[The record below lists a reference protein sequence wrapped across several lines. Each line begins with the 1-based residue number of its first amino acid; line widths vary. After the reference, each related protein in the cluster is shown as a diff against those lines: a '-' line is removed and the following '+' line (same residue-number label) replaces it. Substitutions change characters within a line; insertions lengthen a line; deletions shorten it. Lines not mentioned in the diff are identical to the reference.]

1 MLRTPSFDRAT
12 TSTSRRWKVKTWG
25 LGDAVRLSVAESEP
39 VVSSLIKHVFFRTF
53 RREYPEVVPLSFYPF
68 RILSRKDEDD
78 MVAGLLSDDLK
89 GKLSRK
95 KQFEVHFREIELDG
109 SVAFGAVI
117 NLRYRWIFSETC
129 LDLRQDGF
137 DLVGKQVLLIEELP
151 GLAGIIAPD
160 ESLVGPITSI
170 EGSRA
175 TIETN
180 EGEET
185 YSLADLHLHRSF
197 SNIEDYLNFKLGERK
212 TSRILE
218 QVDQKDRTRLDAGY
232 YFREVERIARWLT
245 KLEYRNK
252 DNFAFSIAAKPQGI
266 TNSFRIH
273 APSFLFDYNPGASDG
288 NASRGLTE
296 HGPYDSS
303 TFDVKHPKVLAVLHK
318 NHRGGF
324 TDFLGKL
331 KSGIPHS
338 SSFKSG
344 LVGKYRLYDVTFE
357 TVELENYGVREYAE
371 KIVGYIREQ
380 DTLPNLAVVET
391 KEEFKQLPSESNPYY
406 RVKTYLL
413 SLGIPVQ
420 FIKNKNVRKPDRF
433 LQWICE
439 SVALQVYAKL
449 GGRPWVL
456 PASSSIDHE
465 IVVGIGSSMLRK
477 NLFVGAPQQ
486 RIVGITTFF
495 TGDGRYIFGNRCK
508 EIPFERYFDELLS
521 SLRSSIRDI
530 SADYNWRDGDTVRIV
545 FHVFKPIKNVEA
557 EVVDALLREFTQ
569 YDIRYCFVT
578 ISDRHPFLL
587 FDKDQ
592 DGIGSKAKG
601 RYVPQRGTNWVLGP
615 HACLLQLKGPDD
627 IRSER
632 HGFGSPV
639 LVRVHEGS
647 TFLDL
652 NTVVQQISNFT
663 HLSWRGFNAA
673 QQPATILYSELI
685 AKNLSHMRKI
695 ESWKPE
701 LTNSLLRDKKWF
713 L

>member
-1 MLRTPSFDRAT
+1 MEGEDL
-12 TSTSRRWKVKTWG
+12 G
-25 LGDAVRLSVAESEP
+25 LEDEVRLSIAENEP

-68 RILSRKDEDD
+68 RILSRKHEDD
-78 MVAGLLSDDLK
+78 MVADLLPDGLT
-89 GKLSRK
+89 GVLSRK
-95 KQFEVHFREIELDG
+95 KQFEVHFRNIEVDG
-109 SVAFGAVI
+109 TVAFGAVI

-129 LDLRQDGF
+129 LDLLQEGF
-137 DLVGKQVLLIEELP
+137 DLNGKQVLLIWEHP
-151 GLAGIIAPD
+151 GLEGIVAPD
-160 ESLVGPITSI
+160 ESLVGPITSV
-170 EGSRA
+170 EGSHA

-180 EGEET
+180 DGEET
-185 YSLADLHLHRSF
+185 YSLADLHLHRSI
-197 SNIEDYLNFKLGERK
+197 SNIEDYLNFKLGERN

-218 QVDQKDRTRLDAGY
+218 QVDQKDRTRLDARY
-232 YFREVERIARWLT
+232 YFREIERIARWLT
-245 KLEYRNK
+245 RLEYRNK
-252 DNFAFSIAAKPQGI
+252 DNFSFSIAAQPQRI
-266 TNSFRIH
+266 TNSFRLH
-273 APSFLFDYNPGASDG
+273 APSFFFDYNPGASD
-288 NASRGLTE
+288 NNPSRGLTE

-303 TFDVKHPKVLAVLHK
+303 TFDVKQPKILAVLHK

-324 TDFLGKL
+324 ADFLGKL
-331 KSGIPHS
+331 KNGIPHS

-344 LVGKYRLYDVTFE
+344 LVGKYRLHDVTFE
-357 TVELENYGVREYAE
+357 TVELENYRVQEYAD

-380 DTLPNLAVVET
+380 DTLPDLAIVET
-391 KEEFKQLPSESNPYY
+391 KEEFKQLPSELNPYY
-406 RVKTYLL
+406 RVKAYLL

-420 FIKNKNVRKPDRF
+420 FIKNNNVRKPDRF
-433 LQWICE
+433 LQWVCE

-449 GGRPWVL
+449 GGRPWIL
-456 PASSSIDHE
+456 PASQSIDHE

-477 NLFVGAPQQ
+477 NLFVGALQQ

-521 SLRSSIRDI
+521 SLRSSIQNI
-530 SADYNWRDGDTVRIV
+530 SADYNWRDGATVRIV

-557 EVVDALLREFTQ
+557 EVVETLLREFTQ
-569 YDIRYCFVT
+569 FDIRYCFVT
-578 ISDRHPFLL
+578 ISERHPLLL

-592 DGIGSKAKG
+592 DGTGSTAKG
-601 RYVPQRGTNWVLGP
+601 KYVPQRGTNWVLGP

-627 IRSER
+627 IKSER

-663 HLSWRGFNAA
+663 YLSWRGFNAA
-673 QQPATILYSELI
+673 QQPATVLYSELI

-701 LTNSLLRDKKWF
+701 LTNSVLRDKKWF